1 MTLRD
6 ITTQTELRKVKQQNK
21 MSEMMISNVTHEYLT
36 PMRCINNLST
46 MLQQNCAQEQY
57 RSLTIIARTSTLL
70 LSQINM
76 TLDGNLI
83 ERKNF
88 RPAYTIENLKFLVQD
103 TVDLLSSQ
111 ADIKN
116 VKMQV
121 SCHIEQEQC
130 QLDKMRLQQVLINLL
145 SNAIKFSH
153 KQSFIFITVQTVKSS
168 ENELEVLISVKDQG
182 IGMNQSD
189 LANLF
194 TPYFQSTC

>member
-1 MTLRD
+1 M
-6 ITTQTELRKVKQQNK
+6 
-21 MSEMMISNVTHEYLT
+21 
-36 PMRCINNLST
+36 
-46 MLQQNCAQEQY
+46 
-57 RSLTIIARTSTLL
+57 
-70 LSQINM
+70 
-76 TLDGNLI
+76 
-83 ERKNF
+83 
-88 RPAYTIENLKFLVQD
+88 
-103 TVDLLSSQ
+103 
-111 ADIKN
+111 
-116 VKMQV
+116 

-194 TPYFQSTC
+194 TPYF